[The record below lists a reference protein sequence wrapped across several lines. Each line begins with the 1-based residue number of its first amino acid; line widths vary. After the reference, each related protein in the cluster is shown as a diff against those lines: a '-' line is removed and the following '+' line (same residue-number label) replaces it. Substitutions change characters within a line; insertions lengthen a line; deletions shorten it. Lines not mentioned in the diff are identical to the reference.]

1 MFRAAIVEAAARS
14 CGSKVAGASRGGN
27 PRTRWWTPEVKG
39 AVKLKKETYRSWLAC
54 GTPEAADSYRQ
65 AKRSA
70 ARVVTEAKTRVWEEF
85 GEAMEQDFQSA
96 PKKFWQTVRRL
107 RRGNT
112 SSLRYHLNAKHVAA
126 STDNTPSSSR
136 QCRQFTLDKMT
147 GFRAKMSKS
156 TTDKLTNSLAKWI
169 AVDCRPLSV
178 VDDQGLEAVLQIAS
192 SDPTYEL
199 PCRKTIS
206 NKIHQLYDTE
216 KQAKVD
222 LLKKTE
228 CVAVTGDHWTSIS
241 NTNYVGVTAH
251 LIDVTDRE
259 WHLKSFA
266 LTQFLSVAEAWG
278 DQQKVPTIGTDSAQT
293 MITAA
298 TQLPFVHMPCV
309 AHVLQK
315 TILFAL
321 VTAVGLFKH
330 SPANTEELHQEQT
343 ALGQIRE
350 PLMQDV
356 STSWNSTLY
365 MISRLLK
372 NQEAV
377 KATLCKQKRKLT
389 MLTTT
394 EWDKLQRL
402 ATILEPCR
410 YVTEVLG
417 GETYVSCSVVLPAL
431 RHLDRIIEV
440 SEEEPAYMVRFKTS
454 FSKDLSQRQA
464 TLNHEWLKLATVLD
478 ARFKDLKCL
487 PKGEREGVWT
497 SLEAL
502 LQTESKSA
510 IPEPTEELAKKKRLL
525 LETDCPLQWWSTHA
539 GAHPQLSVLARKYLA
554 SPATSVPCE
563 RLFSLAGN
571 IVEKKRAAL
580 SSENVNILVCLSKWL
595 KESWG
600 MDQEKPGSLLLEI
613 LILSSWHYNRR

>member
-107 RRGNT
+107 RRGKRNPVHTVFGVGGELLT
-112 SSLRYHLNAKHVAA
+112 STESI
-126 STDNTPSSSR
+126 
-136 QCRQFTLDKMT
+136 MT

-266 LTQFLSVAEAWG
+266 LTFLSVAEAWG

-321 VTAVGLFKH
+321 VTAGLMIRWQNVRNYTRNKH
-330 SPANTEELHQEQT
+330 
-343 ALGQIRE
+343 
-350 PLMQDV
+350 
-356 STSWNSTLY
+356 WNSTLY